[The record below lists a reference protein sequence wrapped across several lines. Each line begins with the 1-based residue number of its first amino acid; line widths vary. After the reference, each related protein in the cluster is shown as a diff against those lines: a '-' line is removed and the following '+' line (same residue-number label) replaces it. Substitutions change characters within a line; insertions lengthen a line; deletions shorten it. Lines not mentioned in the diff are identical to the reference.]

1 MGSIVSTSCIV
12 RCIDNSLLRTM
23 ATTASLSSSNAPE
36 HVKRHVRLLT
46 ASVAANESEVRELL
60 SEEQWP
66 SSADLDTLRQAL
78 VKVATKGSLKILRLL
93 LDSGADVHPKKDNEL
108 SPLFK
113 AAEAGH
119 LAIVLELLDHHAD
132 PNWQVAKTAVA
143 GQSALFKA
151 AEAGHLAVVTTLLAR
166 GADPNLRAKNGQTA
180 LYLACLRGRN
190 AVVKALLDGGADPDG
205 GRGKDGKVGDRDGR
219 TPLLL
224 ISAEKL
230 PEDKISEEKQ
240 QPAQKNSAENLHEDM
255 TRRRKKDPAKK
266 APTEKPISRWSTD
279 TIKLLLSKGANR
291 NARDLTKRSPL
302 HWAATNG
309 YAELARCLLSGE
321 PWEAADI
328 NAIQNRSKTALHLAS
343 EHNRIEVLVILLEH
357 GASVDSRSDG
367 RWTPLINAAEKGH
380 ATVVAKLLK
389 AGADVNAGLS
399 SHMTALHWASFNGHE
414 DVVRLLLERS
424 DINLSRKDQFERTP
438 MLCAAER
445 RHNGIVQM
453 LSPMRHAHRLSKTA
467 REATKQFKATVVD
480 FGELQYEKYQK
491 NEVKEKKP
499 QLVFTH
505 TVYDLLYGFDEKTG
519 QATVPVLTKNIKWQ
533 PQFRWIHLPSNN
545 IAWIEALLAKFFI
558 EGGHRDVE
566 GFKALGKCFDQ
577 EHRGPLA
584 HANFMRPFCHH
595 VPSRR
600 AEKEDSSLGSVPEQ
614 GSERDT
620 LASQFTL
627 AGTESIATDHSENST
642 GKPAEG
648 RKKGK
653 SEQIAERHP
662 QRPKRNKGPP
672 GNPPGTKDARLSSRQ
687 SSFAPSL
694 ASTEAFR
701 QLVNNGKMVLFV
713 SFCLF
718 FSATLR
724 VASDVTMLD
733 AFPPLRDS

>member
-1 MGSIVSTSCIV
+1 
-12 RCIDNSLLRTM
+12 M
-23 ATTASLSSSNAPE
+23 ATTASLSSSNAPD
-36 HVKRHVRLLT
+36 HVKRHVRLIN
-46 ASVAANESEVRELL
+46 ASVSGNETEIRQILA
-60 SEEQWP
+60 EEDWP
-66 SSADLDTLRQAL
+66 SLTDFDTLRQAL
-78 VKVATKGSLKILRLL
+78 VKVATKGNLKVLRLL

-166 GADPNLRAKNGQTA
+166 GANPNLRTKSGQTA
-180 LYLACLRGRN
+180 LHLACLRGRN
-190 AVVKALLDGGADPDG
+190 TVVKALLDGGAHPDG
-205 GRGKDGKVGDRDGR
+205 GRGQDGKAGDRDGR

-230 PEDKISEEKQ
+230 PEDKGSEEKT
-240 QPAQKNSAENLHEDM
+240 NSVQDFHEEISP
-255 TRRRKKDPAKK
+255 RKKKNVPNKNPA
-266 APTEKPISRWSTD
+266 EKISKWNTD
-279 TIKLLLSKGANR
+279 TVKLLLTKGANP
-291 NARDLTKRSPL
+291 NAKDSTKRSPL

-309 YAELARCLLSGE
+309 YAELARCLLGE
-321 PWEAADI
+321 EFRKTTDI
-328 NAIQNRSKTALHLAS
+328 DATQNRGKTALHLAS
-343 EHNRIEVLVILLEH
+343 EHDRVEILDILLSH
-357 GASVDSRSDG
+357 GASLDPRSDG

-380 ATVVAKLLK
+380 ATVVAKLLD
-389 AGADVNAGLS
+389 AGADVNADLS
-399 SHMTALHWASFNGHE
+399 NHMTALHWAAFNGNE
-414 DVVRLLLERS
+414 EVVRLLLERS
-424 DINLSRKDQFERTP
+424 DINLSSKDQFERTP

-445 RHNGIVQM
+445 RHSGIVRL
-453 LSPMRHAHRLSKTA
+453 LSPTRHAHRLSETA
-467 REATKQFKATVVD
+467 REATKKFEATIVD
-480 FGELQYEKYQK
+480 FGEFQFEKYQK

-499 QLVFTH
+499 QLVFKH
-505 TVYDLLYGFDEKTG
+505 TVYDLLYGLDDKTG

-545 IAWIEALLAKFFI
+545 IAWIEALLAKSFI

-577 EHRGPLA
+577 EHRGPLS
-584 HANFMRPFCHH
+584 HANFMRPYCHH

-600 AEKEDSSLGSVPEQ
+600 AEKEDSSLGSVAEHGGEQ
-614 GSERDT
+614 DKFTGQT
-620 LASQFTL
+620 TL
-627 AGTESIATDHSENST
+627 AGTESIATEYSETST
-642 GKPAEG
+642 GKSADG

-672 GNPPGTKDARLSSRQ
+672 GNPPGTKEARLSSRQ
-687 SSFAPSL
+687 SSIAPSL

-701 QLVNNGKMVLFV
+701 QLVDNGKMVLFV
-713 SFCLF
+713 SFCLLL
-718 FSATLR
+718 SALGR
-724 VASDVTMLD
+724 LASDVTLLD
-733 AFPPLRDS
+733 ALSPLRDS